1 MADAETPRILITRRW
16 PDAAEARVAALGD
29 VSFRAPDTPMS
40 HDEWIAAAEGHDVI
54 MPTVSDSIPAAFY
67 DAARGK
73 VRLLASYGV
82 GYNHI
87 DVARAREAGIAVT
100 NTPGVLTDCTADL
113 AMGLLLAAARRI
125 GEGERELRAGQWD
138 GWRPTHMIG
147 KKVSGATLGI
157 VGFGRIGQAM
167 ARRAHYGF
175 GMRVVFQNRSRVDA
189 ETCASAGNAQQL
201 DSLEAVAA
209 EADFLSL
216 HCPGGPETAGL
227 IGGRVFEAMTPGAI
241 LINTARGDVVDE
253 PALFEALE
261 TGRLGAA
268 GLDVYVGEPKLDPRF
283 LRYDNLVLAPHL
295 GSATDAT
302 RMAMGDR
309 AIDNLEAFLRGETPP
324 DLVT

>member
-1 MADAETPRILITRRW
+1 
-16 PDAAEARVAALGD
+16 
-29 VSFRAPDTPMS
+29 
-40 HDEWIAAAEGHDVI
+40 
-54 MPTVSDSIPAAFY
+54 
-67 DAARGK
+67 
-73 VRLLASYGV
+73 
-82 GYNHI
+82 
-87 DVARAREAGIAVT
+87 
-100 NTPGVLTDCTADL
+100 
-113 AMGLLLAAARRI
+113 
-125 GEGERELRAGQWD
+125 
-138 GWRPTHMIG
+138 MIG

-268 GLDVYVGEPKLDPRF
+268 GLDVYVGEPKLDPRY